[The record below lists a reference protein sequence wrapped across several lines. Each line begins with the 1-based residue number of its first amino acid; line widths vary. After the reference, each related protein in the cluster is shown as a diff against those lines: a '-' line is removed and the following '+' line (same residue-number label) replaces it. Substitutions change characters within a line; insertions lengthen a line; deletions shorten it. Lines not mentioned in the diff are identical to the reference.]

1 MYCMHECRQKGKNS
15 DGHWKTDKTTQCAVN
30 SKAEDLTNRN
40 TLGTDQDD
48 ALLSTS
54 TPPLPDVV
62 AFESSAFLSDLSAS
76 SLMSK
81 PCFSRNELISFP
93 FASSCVDSVCTSLPI
108 CNNTWYN
115 VMSHP
120 ISWRQIILLLATC
133 SWLVRSAGRTSFTVR
148 STRTPPTSRKHFRSE
163 STSFRASITKLQY
176 NILII
181 YRGKFQNPGLPC
193 IM

>member
-1 MYCMHECRQKGKNS
+1 MNADKRV
-15 DGHWKTDKTTQCAVN
+15 KTVMDIEKLTKLPVN

-76 SLMSK
+76 SLISK

-108 CNNTWYN
+108 CNNTWYMQCLIQP
-115 VMSHP
+115 VGDKSSFYWQP
-120 ISWRQIILLLATC
+120 
-133 SWLVRSAGRTSFTVR
+133 VRGW
-148 STRTPPTSRKHFRSE
+148 
-163 STSFRASITKLQY
+163 
-176 NILII
+176 
-181 YRGKFQNPGLPC
+181 
-193 IM
+193 